1 MPSDRPHQSLGLPR
15 VVDSVLDLIGGT
27 PLLSLRRFAPDL
39 HLFAKLEYLQ
49 PGGSVKDRIGV
60 GMLDAAEQAGL
71 ITPGRTT
78 VIEPTAGNTGI
89 ALALACRARG
99 YRLIICMTTKY
110 SREKMML
117 MKAMGAELVL
127 LPKEAGMKGAIDRA
141 MELAGQIPDA
151 WVPQQFEN
159 PSNPDTHYRTTGQEI
174 WEQME
179 GRVDGVALAA
189 GSGGT
194 FTGVVRRLKE
204 LNPKLVAACVQP
216 VGSVYGGRPQGEWQV
231 EGIGNW
237 WIPGALDLALADR
250 ILDVSDAE
258 ALATQR
264 QLILE
269 EGCLVAGSAGANA
282 WAARELARTL
292 PAGARV
298 VTVFPDGAER
308 YLSKFP
314 VADLELP
321 R

>member
-1 MPSDRPHQSLGLPR
+1 MPPDRPHRPVPPPR

-27 PLLSLRRFAPDL
+27 PLLRLGRFAPDL
-39 HLFAKLEYLQ
+39 QLFAKLEYLQ

-60 GMLDAAEQAGL
+60 GMLEAAEQAGL

-89 ALALACRARG
+89 ALALACRAKG

-127 LPKEAGMKGAIDRA
+127 LPKAAGMQGAIDRA
-141 MELAGQIPDA
+141 QELARQIPDA

-237 WIPGALDLALADR
+237 WIPGALDLGLADT
-250 ILDVSDAE
+250 IIDVSDAD
-258 ALATQR
+258 ALAIQR

-282 WAARELARTL
+282 WAARQLARTL

-308 YLSKFP
+308 YMSKFP
-314 VADLELP
+314 VADVEVP
-321 R
+321 A

>member
-1 MPSDRPHQSLGLPR
+1 MHPTTQRHLPP
-15 VVDSVLDLIGGT
+15 VTDSVLDLIGNT
-27 PLLSLRRFAPDL
+27 PLLRLRRFAPEL
-39 HLFAKLEYLQ
+39 ELFAKLEYLQ

-71 ITPGRTT
+71 ISPGRTT
-78 VIEPTAGNTGI
+78 IIEPTAGNTGI

-110 SREKMML
+110 SREKMLL

-127 LPKEAGMKGAIDRA
+127 LAKELGMQGAIDKA
-141 MELAGQIPDA
+141 KELASQIPDA

-159 PSNPDTHYRTTGQEI
+159 PSNPDTHYRTTAQEI
-174 WEQME
+174 WEQMD

-204 LNPKLVAACVQP
+204 LNPSIVAACVQP
-216 VGSVYGGRPQGEWQV
+216 VGSIYGGRPKGEWQV

-237 WIPGALDLALADR
+237 WIPGALDLSLADR
-250 ILDVSDAE
+250 IIDVSDPD

-264 QLILE
+264 QLIFE
-269 EGCLVAGSAGANA
+269 EGCLVAGSSGANA
-282 WAARELARTL
+282 WAARELARSL

-308 YLSKFP
+308 YMSKFP
-314 VADLELP
+314 VAEVELP
-321 R
+321 K

>member
-1 MPSDRPHQSLGLPR
+1 MPPDRTTPSLPPLR

-27 PLLSLRRFAPDL
+27 PLLRLHRFAPDL

-49 PGGSVKDRIGV
+49 PGGSVKDRIGI
-60 GMLDAAEQAGL
+60 GMLEAAERAGL
-71 ITPGRTT
+71 ITPGRSTI
-78 VIEPTAGNTGI
+78 IEPTAGNTGI

-99 YRLIICMTTKY
+99 YRLVICMTTKY

-117 MKAMGAELVL
+117 MKALGAELVL
-127 LPKEAGMKGAIDRA
+127 LPKAAGMQGAIARA
-141 MELAGQIPDA
+141 EELASRIPDA

-159 PSNPDTHYRTTGQEI
+159 PSNPDTHYRTTAEEI
-174 WEQME
+174 WSQME

-204 LNPKLVAACVQP
+204 LNPALVAACVQP

-237 WIPGALDLALADR
+237 WIPGALDLGLADR
-250 ILDVSDAE
+250 ILDVRDAD
-258 ALATQR
+258 ALAVQR

-282 WAARELARTL
+282 WAARELARSL

-314 VADLELP
+314 VAEVEVP
-321 R
+321 E

>member
-1 MPSDRPHQSLGLPR
+1 
-15 VVDSVLDLIGGT
+15 VDSVLDLIGFT
-27 PLLSLRRFAPDL
+27 PLLRLRRYAPGL
-39 HLFAKLEYLQ
+39 ELFAKLEYLQ

-60 GMLDAAEQAGL
+60 GMIEAAERAGL
-71 ITPGRTT
+71 ITPGRSTI
-78 VIEPTAGNTGI
+78 IEPTAGNTGI
-89 ALALACRARG
+89 ALALACRAKG

-110 SREKMML
+110 SREKMLL

-127 LPKEAGMKGAIDRA
+127 IPKEAGMQGAIDRA
-141 MELAGQIPDA
+141 HELAAGIPGA

-159 PSNPDTHYRTTGQEI
+159 PSNPDTHAATTAEEI

-216 VGSVYGGRPQGEWQV
+216 VGSIYGGRPKGDWQV

-237 WIPGALDLALADR
+237 WIPGALDLSLADR
-250 ILDVSDAE
+250 IIDVSDTD
-258 ALATQR
+258 ALDTQR

-269 EGCLVAGSAGANA
+269 EGCLVAGSSGANC
-282 WAARELARTL
+282 WAARELAGAMA
-292 PAGARV
+292 PGARV

-308 YLSKFP
+308 YMSKFP
-314 VADLELP
+314 VAEVELP
-321 R
+321 K